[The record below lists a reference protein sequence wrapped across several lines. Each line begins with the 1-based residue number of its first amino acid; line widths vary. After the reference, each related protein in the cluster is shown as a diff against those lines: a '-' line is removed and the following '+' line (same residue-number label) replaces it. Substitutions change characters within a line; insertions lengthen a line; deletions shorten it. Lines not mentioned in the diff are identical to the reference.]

1 MVEEAAPLNVTV
13 AELADAVKLP
23 EITAVIDSCFDPL
36 IPDWVAE
43 IVVCPTASPVA
54 SPVPLIVA
62 TVVPDE
68 LHVTEFVRV
77 CVLPS
82 LNVPVAV
89 NCSLEPIFIEPDVA
103 LTAIDC
109 RVAEVTVRRTVF
121 ETTPPCVAVTLVVPA
136 VSPVAKPPAVIV
148 ATAVLEELQVTE
160 LVRFCVLP
168 SVNVPV
174 AVN

>member
-1 MVEEAAPLNVTV
+1 MVEEAAPLKVKV
-13 AELADAVKLP
+13 AELPDAVTLP
-23 EITAVIDSCFDPL
+23 EITAVIDSCFEPL
-36 IPDWVAE
+36 IPDRVAE
-43 IVVCPTASPVA
+43 MVVCPTATPVA
-54 SPVPLIVA
+54 SPVPLTVA
-62 TVVPDE
+62 TAVVDE
-68 LHVTEFVRV
+68 LHVTEFVRF

-89 NCSLEPIFIEPDVA
+89 NCSLELIFSEPDVA

-109 RVAEVTVRRTVF
+109 SVAEVTVRRTVF
-121 ETTPPCVAVTLVVPA
+121 DTTPLCVALTLLVPA
-136 VSPVAKPPAVIV
+136 ANPVANPAAVIV